1 MMESNFKQILTAEN
15 RTKYFVHVLV
25 YFFIASIIVFAIF
38 IIGNSS
44 LNKDGN
50 TKTKEKINPF
60 EYLSLEGKGI
70 VVFDV
75 INKREIFS
83 KNPDIPLPLASLTKV
98 MTAVTTDGK
107 LYDNQEIKITTED
120 LAPEGDSKLVVG
132 DTWKI
137 KDLRD
142 FTLLTSSNDGA
153 FALAA
158 VAAAEG
164 NPASDSSSTVDNFIK
179 KMNQT
184 AAKIGLSNSKY
195 FNSNG
200 LDMLART
207 TDSVPRQND
216 FVGLESGR
224 ESIMS
229 GAYGSARDMATLLEY
244 TLQNYPEILEATRYK
259 NLEFSSNEKQYPAEN
274 TNVFIDKIPNIIA
287 SKTGYTDLAGG
298 NLLIAFDAG
307 LNRPIIISILGSTQE
322 GRFTDALKL
331 VEATITELP
340 NL

>member
-1 MMESNFKQILTAEN
+1 MESNFKQILTAEN

-200 LDMLART
+200 LDMPARLA
-207 TDSVPRQND
+207 SENVA
-216 FVGLESGR
+216 GG
-224 ESIMS
+224 ESITV